1 MRVDYINKYTEII
14 EVGDILRTS
23 EDKSYLVIHDVD
35 GADYRLLN
43 LNTNTPTCF
52 DEVLESL
59 IEENVPD
66 IKEIVKG
73 NRVRVVVE

>member
-23 EDKSYLVIHDVD
+23 KDKSFLVIHDSD
-35 GADYRLLN
+35 GVDYRLLD
-43 LNTNTPTCF
+43 LDTITVSCY
-52 DEVLESL
+52 DDVLEYL

>member
-23 EDKSYLVIHDVD
+23 EDKSYLVIHDAD
-35 GADYRLLN
+35 GVDYRLLN
-43 LNTNTPTCF
+43 LNTNTPTCY
-52 DEVLESL
+52 DEDLESL